1 MTTIH
6 THMARATLFAAL
18 AFSLTA
24 AQAGDHMAGH
34 NMPSAPAMAPSAGS
48 ESEGVALTE
57 GVIRKVDASAKKITI
72 KHDEIKNLE
81 MPGMTMVFQVKDES
95 MLSAVKAGDKVR
107 FRAEKQSGALV
118 VVRLEVVQ

>member
-6 THMARATLFAAL
+6 THLARATVFAAL

-48 ESEGVALTE
+48 EPEGVALTE

-95 MLSAVKAGDKVR
+95 LLDKAKVGDAIK
-107 FRAEKQSGALV
+107 FHAEKQGGSIV
-118 VVRLEVVQ
+118 VTDIQPAQ